1 MKTLYLDCGMGAAG
15 DMLSAALL
23 GLVSD
28 REAILDELNGALSGL
43 AVVSAEDVTR
53 CGVCGLHAKVDIAG
67 DEEGE
72 ELHHRHAHTSIGELR
87 GLLAAA
93 PVSDKVR
100 ADAIAVF
107 DLLARAE
114 AEVHGTE
121 MENVHFHEVGSI
133 DAVADVL
140 GVCLLVEKLAPERI
154 LASPVCTGGGTVKCA
169 HGVLPVP
176 APATER
182 LLRGVPW
189 YSGEIQSELCTPTG
203 AALLR
208 HFVSDFVPM
217 PPMRVERC
225 GYGMG
230 KKEFPRLNALRAFW
244 GESDSGTEKLL
255 ELACNLDDMTGE
267 EIGFALS
274 ALLEA
279 GALDAWTS
287 PIGMKKSRPGVLL
300 GCLCREEKREELLRC
315 LFRHTTTLGVRERRC
330 ARYALERTTETAH
343 TPCGDV
349 RVKVSQGWGVVRRKA
364 EYDDLAA
371 LAKKNGVSLREIKD
385 SVE

>member
-15 DMLSAALL
+15 DMLTAALL

-28 REAILDELNGALSGL
+28 RDAVLDELNRALGGL
-43 AVVSAEDVTR
+43 AVVSAEDMTR
-53 CGVCGLHAKVDIAG
+53 CSVCGLHVKVDIAG
-67 DEEGE
+67 DEEGK
-72 ELHHRHAHTSIGELR
+72 ELRHRHAHTSIGELR
-87 GLLAAA
+87 SLLASA
-93 PVSDKVR
+93 PVPDKVR

-107 DLLARAE
+107 DLLAEAE
-114 AEVHGTE
+114 AKVHGVE
-121 MENVHFHEVGSI
+121 PENVHFHEVGSI

-140 GVCLLVEKLAPERI
+140 GVCLLVDKLSPERI

-169 HGVLPVP
+169 HGILPVP

-182 LLRGVPW
+182 LLRGIPW
-189 YSGEIQSELCTPTG
+189 YPGEIQSELCTPTG

-217 PPMRVERC
+217 PPMRVENC

-230 KKEFPRLNALRAFW
+230 KKEFPRLNALRALW
-244 GESDSGTEKLL
+244 GESEGGTEELL
-255 ELACNLDDMTGE
+255 ELSCNLDDMTGE

-300 GCLCREEKREELLRC
+300 SCLCREGKREELLRC

-330 ARYALERTTETAH
+330 TRTALERTTETAH
-343 TPCGDV
+343 TPYGDV
-349 RVKVSQGWGVVRRKA
+349 RVKVSRGWGVTKRKA

-371 LAKKNGVSLREIKD
+371 LAKENGVSLREIKE
-385 SVE
+385 SIE

>member
-15 DMLSAALL
+15 DMLTAALL

-28 REAILDELNGALSGL
+28 RDAVLDELNRALGGL
-43 AVVSAEDVTR
+43 AVVSAEDMTR
-53 CGVCGLHAKVDIAG
+53 CGVCGLHVKVDIAG
-67 DEEGE
+67 DEEGK
-72 ELHHRHAHTSIGELR
+72 ELRHRHAHTSIGELR
-87 GLLAAA
+87 SLLASA
-93 PVSDKVR
+93 PVPDKVR

-107 DLLARAE
+107 DLLAEAE
-114 AEVHGTE
+114 AKVHGVE
-121 MENVHFHEVGSI
+121 PENVHFHEVGSI

-140 GVCLLVEKLAPERI
+140 GVCLLVDKLSPERI

-169 HGVLPVP
+169 HGILPVP

-182 LLRGVPW
+182 LLRGIPW
-189 YSGEIQSELCTPTG
+189 YPGEIQSELCTPTG

-217 PPMRVERC
+217 PPMRVENC

-230 KKEFPRLNALRAFW
+230 KKEFPRLNALRALW
-244 GESDSGTEKLL
+244 GESGGGTEELL

-279 GALDAWTS
+279 GALDAWTI

-300 GCLCREEKREELLRC
+300 SCLCREGKREALLRC

-330 ARYALERTTETAH
+330 TRTALARTAETAH
-343 TPCGDV
+343 TPYGDV
-349 RVKVSQGWGVVRRKA
+349 RVKVSQGWGVTRRKA

-371 LAKKNGVSLREIKD
+371 LARENGVSLREIRD
-385 SVE
+385 SIE

>member
-15 DMLSAALL
+15 DMLTAALL
-23 GLVSD
+23 GLVPD
-28 REAILDELNGALSGL
+28 REAVLDELNGALGGL

-67 DEEGE
+67 DEEGK
-72 ELHHRHAHTSIGELR
+72 ELRHRHAHTSIGELR

-189 YSGEIQSELCTPTG
+189 YPGEIQSELCTPTG

-217 PPMRVERC
+217 PPMRVENC

-244 GESDSGTEKLL
+244 GESEGGTEELL
-255 ELACNLDDMTGE
+255 ELSCNLDDMTGE

-279 GALDAWTS
+279 GALDAWTI

-300 GCLCREEKREELLRC
+300 GCLCREERREALLRC

-330 ARYALERTTETAH
+330 TRTALDRTTEAAH
-343 TPCGDV
+343 TPYGDV
-349 RVKVSQGWGVVRRKA
+349 RVKVSRGWGVTKRKA

-371 LAKKNGVSLREIKD
+371 LAKENGVSLREIKE
-385 SVE
+385 SIE

>member
-15 DMLSAALL
+15 DMLIAALL

-28 REAILDELNGALSGL
+28 REAVLDELNGALGGL
-43 AVVSAEDVTR
+43 AVVSAEKVTR
-53 CGVCGLHAKVDIAG
+53 CGVCGLHVKVDIAG

-72 ELHHRHAHTSIGELR
+72 EPRHHHAHTSIGELR

-107 DLLARAE
+107 DLLAGAE

-189 YSGEIQSELCTPTG
+189 YPGEIKSELCTPTG

-217 PPMRVERC
+217 PPMRVESC

-244 GESDSGTEKLL
+244 GESEGGTEELL
-255 ELACNLDDMTGE
+255 ELSCNLDDMTGE

-279 GALDAWTS
+279 GALDAWTI
-287 PIGMKKSRPGVLL
+287 PIGMKKSRPGVL
-300 GCLCREEKREELLRC
+300 
-315 LFRHTTTLGVRERRC
+315 GVRERRC
-330 ARYALERTTETAH
+330 KRTALARTTETAH
-343 TPCGDV
+343 TPYGDV
-349 RVKVSQGWGVVRRKA
+349 RVKVSHGWGVVRRKA

-371 LAKKNGVSLREIKD
+371 LARENGVSLREIRD
-385 SVE
+385 SIK

>member
-1 MKTLYLDCGMGAAG
+1 MKTLYFDCGMGAAG
-15 DMLSAALL
+15 DMLTAALL
-23 GLVSD
+23 CLVED
-28 REAILDELNGALSGL
+28 RAAILEKLNRALDGKALVTAEEL
-43 AVVSAEDVTR
+43 TR
-53 CGVCGLHAKVDIAG
+53 CGVCGLHVKVDIAG

-72 ELHHRHAHTSIGELR
+72 ALRHHHAQTSIGELR
-87 GLLAAA
+87 GLLAAV

-107 DLLARAE
+107 DLLALAE
-114 AEVHGTE
+114 SEVHGVE

-140 GVCLLVEKLAPERI
+140 GVCLLIDALKPERI
-154 LASPVCTGGGTVKCA
+154 LASPVCVGGGTVKCA

-182 LLRGVPW
+182 LLRGIPW
-189 YSGEIQSELCTPTG
+189 YGGEIKSELCTPTG

-208 HFVSDFVPM
+208 HFVKDFVPM
-217 PPMRVERC
+217 PAMRVEKC

-230 KKEFPRLNALRAFW
+230 KKEFPRLNALRAFR
-244 GESDSGTEKLL
+244 GESEGEAE
-255 ELACNLDDMTGE
+255 ELVELCCNLDDMTGE

-300 GCLCREEKREELLRC
+300 SCLCREEKREELLRC
-315 LFRHTTTLGVRERRC
+315 LFRHATTLGVRERRC
-330 ARYALERTTETAH
+330 ARYALERETQTAH
-343 TPCGDV
+343 TPYGDV
-349 RVKVSQGWGVVRRKA
+349 RIKVSRGRGTVRRKA

-371 LAKKNGVSLREIKD
+371 LAQENGVSLREIRD
-385 SVE
+385 SIE

>member
-23 GLVSD
+23 GLVPD
-28 REAILDELNGALSGL
+28 REAILSELNRALGGL
-43 AVVSAEDVTR
+43 AVVSAEKVMR
-53 CGVCGLHAKVDIAG
+53 CGVRGLHVSVDIAG

-72 ELHHRHAHTSIGELR
+72 EPHHHHAHTSIGELR
-87 GLLAAA
+87 AFLDAA

-114 AEVHGTE
+114 SEVHGVE

-140 GVCLLVEKLAPERI
+140 GVCLLIDKLQPECI

-169 HGVLPVP
+169 HGILPVP

-182 LLRGVPW
+182 LLRSIPW
-189 YSGEIQSELCTPTG
+189 YAGEIKSELCTPTG

-208 HFVSDFVPM
+208 HFVSGFVPM

-244 GESDSGTEKLL
+244 GESDSGTEELL

-287 PIGMKKSRPGVLL
+287 PIGMKKNRPGVLL
-300 GCLCREEKREELLRC
+300 SCLCREERREELLRC

>member
-1 MKTLYLDCGMGAAG
+1 MKTLYFDCGMGAAG
-15 DMLSAALL
+15 DMLTAALL
-23 GLVSD
+23 CLVED
-28 REAILDELNGALSGL
+28 RAAILEKLNRALDGKAL
-43 AVVSAEDVTR
+43 VTAEEVTR
-53 CGVCGLHAKVDIAG
+53 CGVCGLHVKVDIAG

-72 ELHHRHAHTSIGELR
+72 ELRHHHAHTSIGELR

-93 PVSDKVR
+93 SVSDKVR

-107 DLLARAE
+107 DLLALAE
-114 AEVHGTE
+114 SEVHGVE

-140 GVCLLVEKLAPERI
+140 GVCLLIDALKPERI

-176 APATER
+176 APTTER
-182 LLRGVPW
+182 LLRGIPW
-189 YSGEIQSELCTPTG
+189 YGGEIKSELCTPTG

-208 HFVSDFVPM
+208 HFVKDFVPM
-217 PPMRVERC
+217 PAMRVEKC

-230 KKEFPRLNALRAFW
+230 KKEFPRLNALRAFR
-244 GESDSGTEKLL
+244 GESEGEAEGLV
-255 ELACNLDDMTGE
+255 ELCCNLDDMTGE

-279 GALDAWTS
+279 GALDAWAS

-300 GCLCREEKREELLRC
+300 SCLCREEKREELLRC

-330 ARYALERTTETAH
+330 ARYSLERETQTAH
-343 TPCGDV
+343 TPYGDV
-349 RVKVSQGWGVVRRKA
+349 RIKVSRGRGTVRRKA

-371 LAKKNGVSLREIKD
+371 LAQENGVSLREIRD
-385 SVE
+385 SIE

>member
-1 MKTLYLDCGMGAAG
+1 MKTLYFDCSMGAAG
-15 DMLSAALL
+15 DMLTAALL
-23 GLVSD
+23 GLVPD
-28 REAILDELNGALSGL
+28 REAILSELNRALGGL
-43 AVVSAEDVTR
+43 AVVSTEKVMR
-53 CGVCGLHAKVDIAG
+53 CGVCGLHVRVDIAG

-72 ELHHRHAHTSIGELR
+72 EPHHHHAHTSIGELR
-87 GLLAAA
+87 SLLAAS

-107 DLLARAE
+107 DHLARAE
-114 AEVHGTE
+114 SEVHGVET
-121 MENVHFHEVGSI
+121 ENVHFHEVGSI

-140 GVCLLVEKLAPERI
+140 GVCLLVEKLSPERI

-169 HGVLPVP
+169 HGILPVP

-182 LLRGVPW
+182 LLRGIPW
-189 YSGEIQSELCTPTG
+189 YAGEIQSELCTPTG

-208 HFVSDFVPM
+208 HFVSGFVPM
-217 PPMRVERC
+217 PPMRVEKC

-244 GESDSGTEKLL
+244 GESEGGTEELF

-267 EIGFALS
+267 EIGFALDQLF
-274 ALLEA
+274 AA

-300 GCLCREEKREELLRC
+300 GCLCREERREELLRC

-349 RVKVSQGWGVVRRKA
+349 RVKVSRGWGAVRRKA

-371 LAKKNGVSLREIKD
+371 LARENGVSLREIK
-385 SVE
+385 EAIE

>member
-15 DMLSAALL
+15 DMLTAALL
-23 GLVSD
+23 GLVPD
-28 REAILDELNGALSGL
+28 REAVLDELNGALIGL
-43 AVVSAEDVTR
+43 AVVSAEKVTR

-72 ELHHRHAHTSIGELR
+72 EPRHRHAHTSIGELR
-87 GLLAAA
+87 GLLAAV

-189 YSGEIQSELCTPTG
+189 YPGEIKSELCTPTG

-208 HFVSDFVPM
+208 HFVSDFVPI

-244 GESDSGTEKLL
+244 GESEGGTEELL
-255 ELACNLDDMTGE
+255 ELSCNLDDMTGE

-279 GALDAWTS
+279 GALDAWTI

-300 GCLCREEKREELLRC
+300 SCLCREERREALLRC

-330 ARYALERTTETAH
+330 TRTALERTTETAH
-343 TPCGDV
+343 TPYGDV
-349 RVKVSQGWGVVRRKA
+349 RVKVSQGWGVMRRKA

-371 LAKKNGVSLREIKD
+371 LARENGVSLREIRD
-385 SVE
+385 SIK

>member
-15 DMLSAALL
+15 DMLIAALL

-28 REAILDELNGALSGL
+28 REAVLDELNGALGGL
-43 AVVSAEDVTR
+43 AVVSAEKVTR
-53 CGVCGLHAKVDIAG
+53 CGVCGLHVKVDIAG

-72 ELHHRHAHTSIGELR
+72 EPRHHHAHTSIGELR

-107 DLLARAE
+107 DLLAGAE

-189 YSGEIQSELCTPTG
+189 YPGEIKSELCTPTG
-203 AALLR
+203 
-208 HFVSDFVPM
+208 
-217 PPMRVERC
+217 
-225 GYGMG
+225 GG
-230 KKEFPRLNALRAFW
+230 
-244 GESDSGTEKLL
+244 
-255 ELACNLDDMTGE
+255 
-267 EIGFALS
+267 ILS
-274 ALLEA
+274 ATLSRCPRCVWRA
-279 GALDAWTS
+279 AATAW
-287 PIGMKKSRPGVLL
+287 GKRNSRGS
-300 GCLCREEKREELLRC
+300 
-315 LFRHTTTLGVRERRC
+315 
-330 ARYALERTTETAH
+330 
-343 TPCGDV
+343 TPCAPSGA
-349 RVKVSQGWGVVRRKA
+349 RARAGRRSFWSFPA
-364 EYDDLAA
+364 I
-371 LAKKNGVSLREIKD
+371 STI
-385 SVE
+385 

>member
-23 GLVSD
+23 GLMPD
-28 REAILDELNGALSGL
+28 RAAVLEELNRALGGL
-43 AVVSAEDVTR
+43 AVVTAEEVTR
-53 CGVCGLHAKVDIAG
+53 CGVCGLHVKVDIAG

-72 ELHHRHAHTSIGELR
+72 AIRHPHANTSIGALR
-87 GLLAAA
+87 ALLAAA

-100 ADAIAVF
+100 ADATAVF
-107 DLLARAE
+107 DLLAQAE
-114 AEVHGTE
+114 ADVHGVE

-154 LASPVCTGGGTVKCA
+154 LASPVCVGGGTVKCA

-182 LLRGVPW
+182 LLRGIPW
-189 YSGEIQSELCTPTG
+189 YAGSIESELCTPTG

-208 HFVSDFVPM
+208 HFVGEFAAM
-217 PPMRVERC
+217 PPMLIEGC

-244 GESDSGTEKLL
+244 GESEGETEELC

-267 EIGFALS
+267 EIGFALDRLF
-274 ALLEA
+274 AA

-300 GCLCREEKREELLRC
+300 SCLCREEKREALLRC
-315 LFRHTTTLGVRERRC
+315 FFRHTTTLGVRERRC
-330 ARYALERTTETAH
+330 LRTSLGRMTETAH
-343 TPCGDV
+343 TPYGEV
-349 RVKVSQGWGVVRRKA
+349 RVKVSQGWGVERRKA
-364 EYDDLAA
+364 EFDDLAA
-371 LAKKNGVSLREIKD
+371 LARENGLSLREIKD
-385 SVE
+385 SIE

>member
-267 EIGFALS
+267 EIGFALG